1 MVRPLDGQPTSRH
14 AATHPFDHLR
24 SICGASGNRGWDA
37 GFHGAA
43 VGEGRIRGRVL
54 KLGPE
59 TSSCQAHTQAESL
72 KCGAW
77 GIFCVLPLSAEQGS
91 LISGGFCLCQWTH

>member
-1 MVRPLDGQPTSRH
+1 M
-14 AATHPFDHLR
+14 
-24 SICGASGNRGWDA
+24 
-37 GFHGAA
+37 
-43 VGEGRIRGRVL
+43 GEGRIRGRVL

-91 LISGGFCLCQWTH
+91 LISGGGVRGVRGRDFCLCQWIH